1 MPRYF
6 FTLDEAQRDEVG
18 ASRPGVFAKWLTL
31 GGWHEQYQPAD
42 QPRRDIAEL
51 EPNAMSRAT
60 TGL

>member
-42 QPRRDIAEL
+42 QPRRDI
-51 EPNAMSRAT
+51 EPNATSRTA

>member
-42 QPRRDIAEL
+42 QPRRDIAE
-51 EPNAMSRAT
+51 SGDRSQ
-60 TGL
+60 